1 MPRQLR
7 RISLDKTMKKQ
18 RSEAEIAH
26 GKARFTLAR
35 LLPRSSNL
43 LSPMN
48 RKSHKQRQR
57 IQAGFAAVSKPVT
70 FDPLAAFGWKG
81 GVA

>member
-1 MPRQLR
+1 
-7 RISLDKTMKKQ
+7 MKKQ

-26 GKARFTLAR
+26 SKARFSLAK
-35 LLPRSSNL
+35 LLPRSSSSL
-43 LSPMN
+43 LSPLN
-48 RKSHKQRQR
+48 CKNQKQRQR
-57 IQAGFAAVSKPVT
+57 IQAGFAAVSKPVA

>member
-1 MPRQLR
+1 
-7 RISLDKTMKKQ
+7 MKKQ

-35 LLPRSSNL
+35 LLPRSSSSSL

-57 IQAGFAAVSKPVT
+57 IQAGFAAVNKPVT

-81 GVA
+81 GAA

>member
-1 MPRQLR
+1 
-7 RISLDKTMKKQ
+7 MKKQ

-35 LLPRSSNL
+35 LLPRSSSSL

-57 IQAGFAAVSKPVT
+57 IQAGFAAVNKPVT
-70 FDPLAAFGWKG
+70 FDPLAAFGWRG
-81 GVA
+81 GLA